1 MADGLLVKNT
11 EHSHNTLYNIP
22 KFGSDPRKGMM
33 IGNRNSRGGN
43 QQYGGGL
50 HCLSAF
56 SSFKELLF
64 FNYGI
69 VQSSK

>member
-1 MADGLLVKNT
+1 MVDGLLVKST

-33 IGNRNSRGGN
+33 IRKRNSRGGN

-56 SSFKELLF
+56 LVLKNCSSLLDYSF
-64 FNYGI
+64 FI
-69 VQSSK
+69 